1 MDFVKGLA
9 GGDKQGTQA
18 QGTQAT
24 EDKTQKSS
32 GGVMDKLNNMAGGG
46 AKGEQKEDALDKG
59 MYFMTRL
66 PRYFCCSM
74 G

>member
-9 GGDKQGTQA
+9 GGDKQGTQ
-18 QGTQAT
+18 TQAT

-46 AKGEQKEDALDKG
+46 AKGEQKEDTLDKG
-59 MYFMTRL
+59 MYFIDRS
-66 PRYFCCSM
+66 PRCFCYYM